1 MILYLYNIVKED
13 KDMIEKNELN
23 RAEEA
28 WDDII
33 KIAAIW
39 KTMDSSSSI
48 SEIASCCDRIDEIL
62 KENGWI

>member
-1 MILYLYNIVKED
+1 
-13 KDMIEKNELN
+13 MIEKDELN

-28 WDDII
+28 WNDII

-48 SEIASCCDRIDEIL
+48 SEIASCCNRIDGIL
-62 KENGWI
+62 KDDGWI

>member
-1 MILYLYNIVKED
+1 
-13 KDMIEKNELN
+13 MIEKDELN

-33 KIAAIW
+33 KIAAIQ
-39 KTMDSSSSI
+39 KLMDSSSSV

-62 KENGWI
+62 KEDGWI

>member
-1 MILYLYNIVKED
+1 
-13 KDMIEKNELN
+13 MIEKDELN

-39 KTMDSSSSI
+39 KSMDSSSSI
-48 SEIASCCDRIDEIL
+48 SEITSCCDRIDEIL
-62 KENGWI
+62 KEDGWI

>member
-1 MILYLYNIVKED
+1 MNEKD
-13 KDMIEKNELN
+13 KADMAL
-23 RAEEA
+23 
-28 WDDII
+28 DDII

-62 KENGWI
+62 KDDGWI